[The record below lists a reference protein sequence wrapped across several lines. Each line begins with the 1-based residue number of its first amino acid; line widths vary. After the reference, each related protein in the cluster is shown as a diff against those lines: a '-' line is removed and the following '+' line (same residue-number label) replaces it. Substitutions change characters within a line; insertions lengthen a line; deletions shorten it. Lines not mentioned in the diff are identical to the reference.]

1 MGDEFPELGL
11 LELLSHAQFRVTSRV
26 AAALRER
33 RSSLEEWR
41 VLSLLADGE
50 GHAMSE
56 IAEFTLMLPPS
67 TTKLIDRLVST
78 NLVYRRVDP
87 TDRRRV
93 LVFLSARGRAA
104 HRRLRPVVD
113 EVIAGM
119 DDEPLRDHI
128 RELLRRVGSQQ
139 KQT

>member
-1 MGDEFPELGL
+1 MGDELPELGL
-11 LELLSHAQFRVTSRV
+11 LELLSHAQFRVTGRV
-26 AAALRER
+26 AAALQER

-93 LVFLSARGRAA
+93 LVFLAARGRAA
-104 HRRLRPVVD
+104 HRRLRPVVE
-113 EVIAGM
+113 EVIAGL

>member
-26 AAALRER
+26 AAALQER

-56 IAEFTLMLPPS
+56 ISEFTLMLPPS
-67 TTKLIDRLVST
+67 TTKLIDRMVST

-113 EVIAGM
+113 EVIAGL
-119 DDEPLRDHI
+119 DHEPLRDHI
-128 RELLRRVGSQQ
+128 RELLRRVGSPQ

>member
-56 IAEFTLMLPPS
+56 IAEFMLMPPPS
-67 TTKLIDRLVST
+67 TTKLIDRSC
-78 NLVYRRVDP
+78 RP
-87 TDRRRV
+87 TWCTAGWIRPTGGGCW
-93 LVFLSARGRAA
+93 SSS
-104 HRRLRPVVD
+104 RPVAAPRT
-113 EVIAGM
+113 AGCA
-119 DDEPLRDHI
+119 PRS
-128 RELLRRVGSQQ
+128 RR
-139 KQT
+139 